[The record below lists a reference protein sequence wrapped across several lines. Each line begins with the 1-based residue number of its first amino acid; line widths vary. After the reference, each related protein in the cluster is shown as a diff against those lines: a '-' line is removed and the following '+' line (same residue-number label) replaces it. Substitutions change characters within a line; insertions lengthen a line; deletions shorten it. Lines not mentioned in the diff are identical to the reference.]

1 MPTMDELN
9 QVIFSMN
16 PYSAAGPDGM
26 SGKFYQVCWDIIK
39 IDLLAPVQ
47 SFLVEALCQ
56 SI

>member
-1 MPTMDELN
+1 MDELN